1 MAAPVQPGA
10 ARAFWQGWMQRH
22 HTLAGLVATVGAASS
37 FVFNGHIIVYSS
49 RWVIRVCG
57 YVAEGALLFA
67 VLLISACSVAPKFV
81 ELFISASLMQYLVWL
96 ALIVLALIPEVIL
109 CNAVV
114 DAIGHWIIASQR
126 RRDPVAWSWAVL
138 FTVPTVLFFFLT
150 AATLNTLATTGGNV
164 VQAST
169 TMLGLRCFTGWM
181 YGLLQMVYAGV
192 GRLSMQ
198 IAVPQQVAPMLANI
212 PPAPAPA
219 GNGVDLAALMARI
232 EALSQQME
240 NLKGEQRSEQQA
252 TEKAMLKLC
261 DPDASPDAPR
271 DAFPAPAEREQGAKS
286 DAESDASVNTK
297 ASRKQHESTRQP
309 LQKRRDPDAVGDASP
324 LQLVNRK
331 VARGNTRGEAVKR
344 AERIIKRHPQ
354 ITPTELAKRAQISRS
369 YASQLLAQ
377 HSA

>member
-10 ARAFWQGWMQRH
+10 AGAFWQSWMQRH
-22 HTLAGLVATVGAASS
+22 HTLAGLVATVGAAFS

-109 CNAVV
+109 FNAVV
-114 DAIGHWIIASQR
+114 DAIGHWIVVKNR
-126 RRDPVAWSWAVL
+126 RRDPVAWCWAIL
-138 FTVPTVLFFFLT
+138 MTVPTVLFFFLT
-150 AATLNTLATTGGNV
+150 AATLNTLTTNGGNV

-198 IAVPQQVAPMLANI
+198 TTAKDEQAAPALATN
-212 PPAPAPA
+212 PPAKASA
-219 GNGVDLAALMARI
+219 GNGVDLAAIIARI

-240 NLKGEQRSEQQA
+240 RLKVEQGSEQQA
-252 TEKAMLKLC
+252 TEKAMPERR
-261 DPDASPDAPR
+261 DPDASPDAPS
-271 DAFPAPAEREQGAKS
+271 DAF
-286 DAESDASVNTK
+286 VNT
-297 ASRKQHESTRQP
+297 ASTPGRIERSTQP
-309 LQKRRDPDAVGDASP
+309 LPSQSDPDAVGDASP